1 MKKNYLLLMIT
12 LLLASC
18 NSRNSVVSLNSI
30 NEERKQIAQKF
41 AETFLKKCSDKEYS
55 EITGFNISKRFQ
67 LRLSSDSLKKTCERI
82 DRMYGKVT
90 VEKLVSAHSPNS
102 PKDFI
107 DVFNFKIKQE
117 KSQTPYYLHLGIY
130 RDQNYIEVPF
140 YFSKDEN
147 YYETI
152 RKKYYKK

>member
-1 MKKNYLLLMIT
+1 MN
-12 LLLASC
+12 C
-18 NSRNSVVSLNSI
+18 NSRNSAVSLSKMSQ
-30 NEERKQIAQKF
+30 ERKQIAQNF
-41 AETFLKKCSDKEYS
+41 AETFLKKCSDKDYS

-82 DRMYGKVT
+82 DRMNGKVT
-90 VEKLVSAHSPNS
+90 IEELVSAHSPNS

-117 KSQTPYYLHLGIY
+117 KSPTQYYLHLGMY
-130 RDQNYIEVPF
+130 RDQNYLEVPF

-152 RKKYYKK
+152 RKKYDKK